1 MDLVKELVYSATAK
15 LHSASR
21 SLISMC
27 ISALSTSVT
36 PLALPVETVRPF
48 LCAMSYYRPVKPVE
62 PSRDTDMTPGV
73 TKLTVLCAALEV
85 KPRSGAEVLT
95 RLGRVSSHR
104 RYQSSHRVAVDV
116 EFFSLSSSYSA
127 AMHP

>member
-1 MDLVKELVYSATAK
+1 
-15 LHSASR
+15 
-21 SLISMC
+21 MC
-27 ISALSTSVT
+27 ISALSTSAT

-48 LCAMSYYRPVKPVE
+48 PCAMSYYRPVKPVE

-73 TKLTVLCAALEV
+73 TKLTVRCKCTV

-95 RLGRVSSHR
+95 RLGRVSSHG

-116 EFFSLSSSYSA
+116 DFFSLSRSYSA